1 MLYERNTKRMNGL
14 RRAAVCLALALV
26 AVLPAAAGGRI
37 HERTISVVPYP
48 ETLIR
53 RPGRCL
59 LTERTSLLLSDRSL
73 EPVARYFTEKIARSS
88 GIDLKERR
96 EAGNTLA
103 LRLDTQ
109 RGIPEE
115 GYELTVAPDGIE
127 LVASTGAGIFYGMQ
141 TLMQLLPAGIE
152 SPTPVPGMELSIP
165 CVEIRDAPRMAY
177 RGVMLDACRHFSTV
191 EEIEKLLDVM
201 AMYKL
206 NKFHWHLTDDQ
217 LWTVEIRKYPRLT
230 KLGGVRTETDGTIHR
245 GFYTQRDIRRIVAYA
260 AARQIDVI
268 PEIEMPG
275 HAMAAITAYPELS
288 CRGGSYRV
296 RNLWGVEQEVY
307 CAGRERTFRFIEEV
321 LSEIVELFPYEY
333 VHVGGDECPKER
345 WKECPLCQ
353 ARMKQEGLKTEFEL
367 QSYFIRRV
375 EKILQAKGRKL
386 IGWDE
391 ILEGGLAHG
400 DRHVVARRG
409 GRHRGGQPRQPGDHD
424 PDRVHVHEHVS
435 GRHGERPAC
444 LRVEHPARP
453 GLWLRPLSGTD
464 PSREA
469 APDLGCAGQ
478 HVDRICLRARGC
490 RVPAL
495 PAHPGAGR
503 TGVEPSGQQGFRA
516 ILPQPG
522 EPARAAGPARD
533 QLPHPDARRGGMLR
547 RALPRLR
554 HAAADQ
560 YARLPDGLYA
570 RRVGPR
576 PPPRRC
582 STDRSRSMRSVSCG
596 SRRCCRPDGS
606 RPSGVFTV
614 SRTQLAPSADVE
626 TEPGIVRTLACGDF
640 RRLGDLDEA
649 QWGAPEVL
657 PDFAFPFEGE
667 QAGGAAVFTGYID
680 IPESGV
686 YVFGTD
692 ADRLEIDSGEV
703 VNNDGKLAMH
713 QLGRGTRALEK
724 GRHAFRMTFLNYPD
738 GGRPRAWDRLG
749 FVYKLQSDKEFV
761 WAAPESMSH

>member
-37 HERTISVVPYP
+37 HERTISVVPCP

-59 LTERTSLLLSDRSL
+59 LSERTSLLLSDRSL
-73 EPVARYFTEKIARSS
+73 EPVAGYFTEKIARSS

-288 CRGGSYRV
+288 CRGAATGSATS
-296 RNLWGVEQEVY
+296 G
-307 CAGRERTFRFIEEV
+307 ASSRTSTAPDANGPSV
-321 LSEIVELFPYEY
+321 S
-333 VHVGGDECPKER
+333 
-345 WKECPLCQ
+345 
-353 ARMKQEGLKTEFEL
+353 
-367 QSYFIRRV
+367 SRRCSPRSSSCSPTSMCMS
-375 EKILQAKGRKL
+375 A
-386 IGWDE
+386 
-391 ILEGGLAHG
+391 ATS
-400 DRHVVARRG
+400 ARRSV
-409 GRHRGGQPRQPGDHD
+409 GRSVR
-424 PDRVHVHEHVS
+424 
-435 GRHGERPAC
+435 C
-444 LRVEHPARP
+444 ARP
-453 GLWLRPLSGTD
+453 G
-464 PSREA
+464 
-469 APDLGCAGQ
+469 
-478 HVDRICLRARGC
+478 
-490 RVPAL
+490 
-495 PAHPGAGR
+495 
-503 TGVEPSGQQGFRA
+503 
-516 ILPQPG
+516 
-522 EPARAAGPARD
+522 
-533 QLPHPDARRGGMLR
+533 
-547 RALPRLR
+547 
-554 HAAADQ
+554 
-560 YARLPDGLYA
+560 
-570 RRVGPR
+570 
-576 PPPRRC
+576 
-582 STDRSRSMRSVSCG
+582 
-596 SRRCCRPDGS
+596 
-606 RPSGVFTV
+606 
-614 SRTQLAPSADVE
+614 
-626 TEPGIVRTLACGDF
+626 
-640 RRLGDLDEA
+640 
-649 QWGAPEVL
+649 
-657 PDFAFPFEGE
+657 
-667 QAGGAAVFTGYID
+667 
-680 IPESGV
+680 
-686 YVFGTD
+686 
-692 ADRLEIDSGEV
+692 
-703 VNNDGKLAMH
+703 
-713 QLGRGTRALEK
+713 
-724 GRHAFRMTFLNYPD
+724 
-738 GGRPRAWDRLG
+738 
-749 FVYKLQSDKEFV
+749 
-761 WAAPESMSH
+761 

>member
-14 RRAAVCLALALV
+14 RRAAVCLALALA

-37 HERTISVVPYP
+37 HERTISVVPCP

-59 LTERTSLLLSDRSL
+59 LSERTSLLLSDRSL
-73 EPVARYFTEKIARSS
+73 EPVAGYFTEKIARSS

-296 RNLWGVEQEVY
+296 RNLWGVEQDVY

-391 ILEGGLAHG
+391 ILEGSLSPTATVMSWRGEEGGIAAANHGNQVIMTPIGYMYMNMYQGAMESDRLAYG
-400 DRHVVARRG
+400 WNIPLGQVYGYDPYPAQILPEKRHLIWGVQANMWTEYAYGPEDVEYQLFPRTLALAELAWSLPANKDF
-409 GRHRGGQPRQPGDHD
+409 GRF
-424 PDRVHVHEHVS
+424 
-435 GRHGERPAC
+435 
-444 LRVEHPARP
+444 
-453 GLWLRPLSGTD
+453 
-464 PSREA
+464 SRSLEN
-469 APDLGCAGQ
+469 Q
-478 HVDRICLRARGC
+478 HVRLDLHGINYHIPMPEGVACSDVRFLDSITLR
-490 RVPAL
+490 L
-495 PAHPGAGR
+495 
-503 TGVEPSGQQGFRA
+503 TNT
-516 ILPQPG
+516 
-522 EPARAAGPARD
+522 RD
-533 QLPHPDARRGGMLR
+533 YPMVYTL
-547 RALPRLR
+547 
-554 HAAADQ
+554 
-560 YARLPDGLYA
+560 
-570 RRVGPR
+570 
-576 PPPRRC
+576 
-582 STDRSRSMRSVSCG
+582 
-596 SRRCCRPDGS
+596 DGS
-606 RPSGVFTV
+606 APTASSEVLNGPLTLDEECVVRVATLLPTGRLSPERRFTV

-640 RRLGDLDEA
+640 RRLGDLGAA

-667 QAGGAAVFTGYID
+667 QAGGAAIFTGYID

-692 ADRLEIDSGEV
+692 ADRLEIDSEEV